1 MVDNDVAYYLVYDE
15 KIGDDLVVDKK
26 IDEEE
31 NSSLD
36 HYEEE
41 GGKNLGH
48 EEDKMEREDNVV
60 YHDVWGKEEGETNL
74 VVDVVA
80 VAAASAVVRV
90 IFVDVHCWDA
100 LDFVL
105 NSWVL
110 WNFLLHLLLM
120 EKDDDGEDNVM
131 GVDLEVAN
139 VLVFEEN
146 IDDDYSEKDC
156 CYD

>member
-48 EEDKMEREDNVV
+48 EEDKKEREDNV

-74 VVDVVA
+74 VVDG
-80 VAAASAVVRV
+80 VAAASAVVMV
-90 IFVDVHCWDA
+90 IFGVHCWDA

-110 WNFLLHLLLM
+110 WNFLLLM
-120 EKDDDGEDNVM
+120 EKDDGEDNVM
-131 GVDLEVAN
+131 GVDLEVEN
-139 VLVFEEN
+139 VLVFEEK
-146 IDDDYSEKDC
+146 IDDDYLEKDY